1 MSDYDYDEFLKD
13 SSDDYPKYAD
23 GLSPRRGDRVADCAA
38 LEMPSCGNAT
48 AGSNPALS
56 AVPLKKAKDWRE
68 EREYLRLKWGEQGR
82 RIEVPVA
89 DRTFKEVIRLAR
101 AAIQPWWTQEYKDAT
116 EAAINQVER
125 YIEKN
130 IPKTE

>member
-13 SSDDYPKYAD
+13 SSDDCPKYAD
-23 GLSPRRGDRVADCAA
+23 GLLP
-38 LEMPSCGNAT
+38 
-48 AGSNPALS
+48 
-56 AVPLKKAKDWRE
+56 KKTKDWRG

-101 AAIQPWWTQEYKDAT
+101 AAIQPWWTQEYRDST
-116 EAAINQVER
+116 ERAINQVEK
-125 YIEKN
+125 YFEKN
-130 IPKTE
+130 ILKTD

>member
-56 AVPLKKAKDWRE
+56 AIGRGPRWWSGPRDRE
-68 EREYLRLKWGEQGR
+68 IVNPARSGR
-82 RIEVPVA
+82 KQR
-89 DRTFKEVIRLAR
+89 
-101 AAIQPWWTQEYKDAT
+101 
-116 EAAINQVER
+116 
-125 YIEKN
+125 
-130 IPKTE
+130 